1 METKNNKITV
11 LGSTNR
17 DTFIKVERAP
27 EMGET
32 ISSSGLANASGGKGA
47 NQAACIAKLG
57 YNIEFV
63 SQIGEDDDGEVILE
77 ELKRYGV
84 NTDYIYKHNSEPTG
98 HAFIF
103 SYPNADNSIV
113 IVGGANTNWRDNDLI
128 GLKNSLTH
136 CKIFLNFSEIPLNSK
151 RNTR

>member
-1 METKNNKITV
+1 METKNKKITV

-32 ISSSGLANASGGKGA
+32 ISSSGLAHASGGKGA
-47 NQAACIAKLG
+47 NQAACIGKLG
-57 YNIEFV
+57 YNVEFV
-63 SQIGEDDDGEVILE
+63 SQIGNDEDGKIILD
-77 ELKRYGV
+77 ELKGYGV
-84 NTDYIYKHNSEPTG
+84 NTDNVYKHDNEPTG

-113 IVGGANTNWRDNDLI
+113 IVGGANTNWTNNDLS
-128 GLKNSLTH
+128 GLKNSLSS
-136 CKIFLNFSEIPLNSK
+136 CKLILIYS
-151 RNTR
+151 